1 MRQHLLRVERPAAEC
16 AALIAAV
23 RNEGLRVGW
32 LELSQTVAEPLPA
45 GLAEAAELGVLRA
58 VAVGAGRSVAV
69 KPMRG
74 QPVLRDL
81 LREHFRGCTLVLIR
95 GAVDSPFLEPWGHDW
110 RVTAGGEAREYTT
123 VELIATLRKTR
134 PWDSQTAGS

>member
-1 MRQHLLRVERPAAEC
+1 MRQHLLRVEQPAAEY
-16 AALIAAV
+16 AELIAAV
-23 RNEGLRVGW
+23 RDEELWVGW
-32 LELSQTVAEPLPA
+32 LELAEATPDPLPSA
-45 GLAEAAELGVLRA
+45 LAEAAELDVLRA

-110 RVTAGGEAREYTT
+110 RVTAGGEARGYTT
-123 VELIATLRKTR
+123 VELIAALRRPR
-134 PWDSQTAGS
+134 PWDSQAAGS